1 MAKQA
6 WAEPTKELR
15 SLFPDV
21 EGLRLRSA
29 KRGDKTVY
37 QVLFSVDGKSK
48 ALQLDAT
55 SPTQAYEAAKVV
67 LAERT
72 TGKVT
77 SGRIP
82 PAGLLRRTEIAARQS
97 ILDEGLRQETTA
109 AKVRSLEAA
118 VGWFTDGGRQLNA
131 NTLLDC
137 IRATDRSKRE
147 RRSRTTVCRLLAREA
162 GIPFEVPQG
171 LLYLN
176 PGAKRREIRPF
187 EEKVLY
193 RELSKLEKIPDW
205 ARYLFRVVAC
215 TGCRANAVFSMEI
228 PRGPITPTSGSIIR
242 YVDSKRSTDRIIY
255 CDATSSLLIDGGQNA
270 WNAWRLWEVPEE
282 IEALQHRGRYPT
294 DAELA
299 ATNRMTSEAQ
309 RLLRRAYPS
318 EEAPLWMEF
327 MTFRYLRH
335 LTVKRLFA
343 LPGMDEY
350 KVSNLMSTSVQQL
363 QKTYGQLYKATAVS
377 TVYQSMPW
385 RIPSSKE
392 DAEAAIKK
400 ALD

>member
-1 MAKQA
+1 MPKQA

-15 SLFPDV
+15 SLFPEV

-29 KRGDKTVY
+29 KRGGKTVY
-37 QVLFSVDGKSK
+37 QVLFEVDGKSK

-97 ILDEGLRQETTA
+97 ILDEGLRQETTH
-109 AKVRSLEAA
+109 AKVRALEAA
-118 VGWFTDGGRQLNA
+118 VGWFTERGLGLTA

-137 IRATDRSKRE
+137 IRATDRTKRE
-147 RRSRTTVCRLLAREA
+147 RRSRTTACRLLAKEA
-162 GIPFEVPQG
+162 GIPLEVPSG

-176 PGAKRREIRPF
+176 PGAKRREVHGVD
-187 EEKVLY
+187 EKLLY
-193 RELSKLEKIPDW
+193 RELNNLEKIPDW
-205 ARYLFRVVAC
+205 ARYIFRVVAC

-228 PRGPITPTSGSIIR
+228 PRGPITPGPKSIMR
-242 YVDSKRSTDRIIY
+242 YVDSKRTTDRIVY
-255 CDATSSLLIDGGQNA
+255 CDATSSLLLGDENA
-270 WNAWRLWEVPEE
+270 WNVWRLWEVPEE

-294 DAELA
+294 DEELFA
-299 ATNRMTSEAQ
+299 GNRLTASAQ
-309 RLLRRAYPS
+309 QKLRRAYP
-318 EEAPLWMEF
+318 EAPRWLEY

-350 KVSNLMSTSVQQL
+350 KVSQLVSTSVAQL

-377 TVYQSMPW
+377 TVHDALPW
-385 RIPSSKE
+385 KIASTEE
-392 DAEAAIKK
+392 DAKAALRK